1 MTPVYI
7 YTNVQFAYIE
17 PTTIVFFNS
26 LFILLYQYIA
36 HLLIYHNCFDSN
48 DKLNIQYKLV
58 YNPCFNIIQT
68 LR

>member
-36 HLLIYHNCFDSN
+36 HLLIYHNCFDNN
-48 DKLNIQYKLV
+48 DTLNYFKIK
-58 YNPCFNIIQT
+58 
-68 LR
+68 